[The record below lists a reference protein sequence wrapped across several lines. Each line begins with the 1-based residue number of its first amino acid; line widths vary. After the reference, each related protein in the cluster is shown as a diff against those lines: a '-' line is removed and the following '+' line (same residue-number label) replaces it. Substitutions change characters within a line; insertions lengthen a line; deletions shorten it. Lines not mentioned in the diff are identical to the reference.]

1 MTSKHLV
8 PKWDRWDSDDEFD
21 AEAAPPEP
29 EEDLTAPP
37 SAPWTDAESFPSME
51 DEEELSEEDEEEPK
65 PVQFIHVQH
74 TGWHAN
80 HSHIFQEP
88 QQSMQG
94 DAQAAS
100 AGDLADTCR
109 PEPQSAGA
117 KTTKWKPTDIG
128 WHSRRHQVFVPN
140 NEDGRN
146 SIPNPA
152 KTAFN
157 NAKKEKKNRKAKEKN
172 NLTRAEIRYAKQRE
186 FQVKFSP

>member
-51 DEEELSEEDEEEPK
+51 DEEEPSEEDEEEPK

-109 PEPQSAGA
+109 PEPQSAGDDDDDDDDNSQVG
-117 KTTKWKPTDIG
+117 PTSG
-128 WHSRRHQVFVPN
+128 GMLHNQSSGTARLVRSHHGSWHSQASPFH
-140 NEDGRN
+140 
-146 SIPNPA
+146 
-152 KTAFN
+152 
-157 NAKKEKKNRKAKEKN
+157 
-172 NLTRAEIRYAKQRE
+172 
-186 FQVKFSP
+186 KFT